1 MIRSDSDLHPEE
13 GDNKKHGSKS
23 EGDADSKWKPAEK
36 KKRKNSKGK
45 KSVTEKKLSTRAED
59 GKHHHN
65 DQVSKSD
72 PGEGGLKQEEE
83 NEHFNKRERHGS
95 LQFWNLA
102 QQNALVDFQHLI
114 EENKREKA
122 KEKEKEREKGK
133 PTESGKVS
141 GGEKP
146 SESEEDA
153 TEPVRKGSGIF
164 SIQWSS
170 SKKVQL
176 HRPSKDN
183 TSATITPLSPRS
195 VSSTA
200 NKSHMIY
207 SISYRFSEISF
218 LLRISLTRS
227 LTILQGH
234 DRRGLT
240 QYHKRIEA
248 NDSTLY
254 VSQLLSKFLSVT
266 QKIITREE
274 IKELVKSDP
283 TELDEPDNDGWTP
296 LHVAVQSGKL
306 EIAVRSFL
314 TSLCAR
320 VWCCGCCM

>member
-122 KEKEKEREKGK
+122 KEKEKEREKGE

-146 SESEEDA
+146 SEAEEDA

-164 SIQWSS
+164 SIQWAS

-254 VSQLLSKFLSVT
+254 VSQLHL
-266 QKIITREE
+266 
-274 IKELVKSDP
+274 
-283 TELDEPDNDGWTP
+283 
-296 LHVAVQSGKL
+296 
-306 EIAVRSFL
+306 
-314 TSLCAR
+314 
-320 VWCCGCCM
+320 